1 MAHSRCVRPRRDLGG
16 GTHMHRVL
24 ILGGGFGGIATA
36 VALRARLETENEVV
50 LVERRP
56 TFMMGLRKNWALL
69 GESAIGEGERPL
81 SLLADHGVRIFQDSV
96 DTIHPQAK
104 AAVSVGLGIEEDA

>member
-1 MAHSRCVRPRRDLGG
+1 
-16 GTHMHRVL
+16 MHRVL

-36 VALRARLETENEVV
+36 VALRARLETEDEVV

-69 GESAIGEGERPL
+69 GESAIGEGEP
-81 SLLADHGVRIFQDSV
+81 FTQDS
-96 DTIHPQAK
+96 DFSAK
-104 AAVSVGLGIEEDA
+104 LGSGQKSITGAGRMQLAAHDNHFAGDE